1 MTRYSAYVS
10 RISDLEQDLRRSL
23 DFIDWT
29 DAVRSDSR
37 VFIKPNF
44 TYPYYKE
51 GITTSPEVL
60 RALCGILKDR
70 CDQVIIGESD
80 GGNHSYKADDAFKGH
95 GVDKICRDIGVE
107 QVNLSTLPAR
117 YVEETIQGKRVK
129 VQVPNLLL
137 DDIDCFVSLPV
148 LKVHVMTTITLSMKN
163 LWGCYPDTMRCLHHT
178 DLARKLALLTKVI
191 NPRLVVVDGT
201 YGLDGHGPM
210 YGTAKRLDLLLASN
224 NPVVADALGTRL
236 MGFDPQDID
245 HIVYA
250 EREGLGTTDLTTV
263 NLNDDWKQYRQ
274 DFCVEKTFVDHLSGL
289 LFRSESLAKLVMDSP
304 LSPLIYKLAAL
315 LRNSHEQNV
324 VSDLKKV
331 SR

>member
-80 GGNHSYKADDAFKGH
+80 GGNRSYKADDAFKGH
-95 GVDKICRDIGVE
+95 GVDEICRDIGVE

-201 YGLDGHGPM
+201 YGLDGHGQC
-210 YGTAKRLDLLLASN
+210 A
-224 NPVVADALGTRL
+224 
-236 MGFDPQDID
+236 
-245 HIVYA
+245 
-250 EREGLGTTDLTTV
+250 GLRRGSTSFF
-263 NLNDDWKQYRQ
+263 K
-274 DFCVEKTFVDHLSGL
+274 
-289 LFRSESLAKLVMDSP
+289 
-304 LSPLIYKLAAL
+304 
-315 LRNSHEQNV
+315 
-324 VSDLKKV
+324 
-331 SR
+331 